1 MGFTYRKSKN
11 IGSGVRLNTGK
22 KSVGLS
28 SGVKGAR
35 VSVNSKGRAGIS
47 LSIPGT
53 GIRYRKS
60 IKVGHGG
67 FLAGLCNFFIAF
79 FQIGFLL
86 TWWLLKLV
94 LWLMYVLAV
103 YAYRGISFLV
113 RSVISKLRKRE
124 TSGENVEE

>member
-1 MGFTYRKSKN
+1 MGFTYRRSKN

-28 SGVKGAR
+28 SGVKGIRA
-35 VSVNSKGRAGIS
+35 SVNSKGRAGIS

-60 IKVGHGG
+60 IKIGHGG
-67 FLAGLCNFFIAF
+67 LLAGVCNFFIGL

-86 TWWLLKLV
+86 TWWILKLII
-94 LWLMYVLAV
+94 WLMCIMAV
-103 YAYRGISFLV
+103 YAYRGLSCLV
-113 RSVISKLRKRE
+113 QSIVSKIWKAE
-124 TSGENVEE
+124 SSEE

>member
-1 MGFTYRKSKN
+1 MGFTYRRSKN

-28 SGVKGAR
+28 SGVKGIRA
-35 VSVNSKGRAGIS
+35 SVNSKGRAGIS

-60 IKVGHGG
+60 IKIGHGG
-67 FLAGLCNFFIAF
+67 LLAGVCNFFIGL

-86 TWWLLKLV
+86 TWWILKLII
-94 LWLMYVLAV
+94 WLMCIMAV
-103 YAYRGISFLV
+103 YAYLGLSFLV
-113 RSVISKLRKRE
+113 QYIVSKIWKAE
-124 TSGENVEE
+124 SSEE

>member
-1 MGFTYRKSKN
+1 MGFTYRRSKN

-28 SGVKGAR
+28 SGVKGIRA
-35 VSVNSKGRAGIS
+35 SVNSKGRAGIS

-60 IKVGHGG
+60 IKIGHGG
-67 FLAGLCNFFIAF
+67 LLAGVCNFFIGL

-86 TWWLLKLV
+86 TWWILKLII
-94 LWLMYVLAV
+94 WLMCIMAV
-103 YAYRGISFLV
+103 YAYRGLSFLV
-113 RSVISKLRKRE
+113 QSIVSKIWKPE
-124 TSGENVEE
+124 SSEE

>member
-1 MGFTYRKSKN
+1 MGFTYRRSKN

-28 SGVKGAR
+28 SGVKGIRA
-35 VSVNSKGRAGIS
+35 SVNSKGRAGIS

-60 IKVGHGG
+60 IKIGHGG
-67 FLAGLCNFFIAF
+67 LLAGVCNFFIGL

-86 TWWLLKLV
+86 TWWILKLII
-94 LWLMYVLAV
+94 WIMCIMAD
-103 YAYRGISFLV
+103 YAYRGLSFLV
-113 RSVISKLRKRE
+113 QSIVSKIWKAE
-124 TSGENVEE
+124 SSEE